1 MTNTL
6 AEQLYAAWEAEKFDP
21 SIAHAAAV
29 EIARLREKIHEAN
42 TLFETPEMGTEKW
55 VTELDQWQ
63 SSVTDVLEAVP

>member
-6 AEQLYAAWEAEKFDP
+6 AEQLYAAWEAEHFAP

-42 TLFETPEMGTEKW
+42 TLFETPEMGTEK
-55 VTELDQWQ
+55 
-63 SSVTDVLEAVP
+63 